1 MLCLKLKK
9 AFSALSRP
17 DTINK
22 KAAKVEEVRAA
33 RLEAIER
40 KVAQGE
46 QGRQP
51 QSPVPLQVTRRRLND
66 FKDFNFNTFSK

>member
-9 AFSALSRP
+9 AFSALSRQ

-22 KAAKVEEVRAA
+22 KAAKDEEVHAA

-46 QGRQP
+46 RAASHRA
-51 QSPVPLQVTRRRLND
+51 QSRCR
-66 FKDFNFNTFSK
+66 SHAAA

>member
-9 AFSALSRP
+9 AFSALSRQ

-22 KAAKVEEVRAA
+22 KDEEVHAA

-46 QGRQP
+46 RAASHRA
-51 QSPVPLQVTRRRLND
+51 QSRCR
-66 FKDFNFNTFSK
+66 SHAAA